1 MPRRDTR
8 NLVQK
13 GDIWYVVI
21 SVVVGGKRKK
31 VWHRVGESL
40 KEAQKLRTELLHKV
54 NTKTFSYSGKM
65 TLKEFLYDRWLPD
78 YAEPELKISTLEGYK
93 GIIKNHIA
101 PGLGGLK
108 LDKLSPG
115 DIQGYMADRKRNG
128 GLSSRTI
135 LQHYRII
142 HQSLGHAVQW
152 ELLATNPADKIKPP
166 SFRSERFKPVLP
178 PLKEVIKILETL
190 KGTYFYVP
198 SMIAFY
204 CGMRRGEILALKWSN
219 VNLDEG
225 AFIVNET
232 IFPSEGG
239 LVSQLPKNESSI
251 RVVAFPESL
260 APILNDQK
268 SSQDANRLKFNEY
281 YLEKDLICC
290 QEDGAPY
297 NPDSFSKRFG
307 EFIKKHNLPHIRFHD
322 LRHLN
327 VTGLIAAGTDIGT
340 VQKQVGHNSL
350 GTTLDYNHPLFQQQK
365 KAVELLFNS
374 LEKLTVEIG

>member
-1 MPRRDTR
+1 MPKRDTR

-21 SVVVGGKRKK
+21 SVPVNGERKK
-31 VWHRVGESL
+31 VWHRAGKSL

-54 NTKTFSYSGKM
+54 NTKTFSYSGKI
-65 TLKEFLYDRWLPD
+65 TFKEFLYDRWLPN
-78 YAEPELKISTLEGYK
+78 YAEPELKISTVEGYK

-101 PGLGGLK
+101 PGLGAIK

-115 DIQGYMADRKRNG
+115 DMQGYMADRKRNG

-142 HQSLGHAVQW
+142 HQSLKHAVRW
-152 ELLATNPADKIKPP
+152 ELLATNPADKIDPP
-166 SFRSERFKPVLP
+166 SFRSEKFKPVLP
-178 PLKEVIKILETL
+178 PLKEVVRILETL

-198 SMIAFY
+198 AMIALY
-204 CGMRRGEILALKWSN
+204 CGMRRGEILALKWSKAN
-219 VNLDEG
+219 IDEEG
-225 AFIVNET
+225 FTINET
-232 IFPSEGG
+232 LFPSEQG
-239 LVSQLPKNESSI
+239 LVFQSPKNEGSI
-251 RVVAFPESL
+251 RVAAFPHLLTAALSE
-260 APILNDQK
+260 QK
-268 SSQDANRLKFNEY
+268 DIQDVNRLKFGEY
-281 YLEKDLICC
+281 YQENDLICC
-290 QEDGAPY
+290 QEDGMPI

-307 EFIKKHNLPHIRFHD
+307 EFLKKHELPHIRFHD

-340 VQKQVGHNSL
+340 VQKQVGHSSL

-365 KAVELLFNS
+365 KAVESLFNS
-374 LEKLTVEIG
+374 LESLR